1 MEIKNDF
8 VENKLIGVGFPDP
21 FLPEFAGALVGAK
34 QFRLL
39 RFISDV
45 GLHAIDSFIHPIEEK
60 PG

>member
-1 MEIKNDF
+1 MQLKKAS
-8 VENKLIGVGFPDP
+8 VENKLIDVGFLDP

-34 QFRLL
+34 HFLLL